1 MQTAPPPRRWY
12 RPSTWRVSWTHLLPW
27 MIGALLGLLIILA
40 PTPPTRPPRLDVE
53 TFQEAQAQQTALLQ
67 SIQDELRR
75 IRELIEQRR

>member
-1 MQTAPPPRRWY
+1 
-12 RPSTWRVSWTHLLPW
+12 